1 MSNLENLRRSPTFW
15 DKYAKHFFVA
25 LALFGVFVLVGM
37 YVATHT
43 PPARI
48 QPTVPPTSIGTSA
61 QDSTANWQTYRNE
74 ELGFEIK
81 YPEHIEKF
89 DFPYPQPSYIVVSI
103 PGMRNEILPS
113 DEKNITIQWTEKSEL
128 TPKQEIDLYISRSPS
143 FSDPKKAENERA
155 AYTVDGTIGELFTGK
170 YIATAP
176 NHEARMLIIQGKN
189 KTNFSFYT
197 IYKKKNKVK
206 ILKFFD
212 QLISTFKFTK

>member
-74 ELGFEIK
+74 ELGFEI
-81 YPEHIEKF
+81 
-89 DFPYPQPSYIVVSI
+89 
-103 PGMRNEILPS
+103 
-113 DEKNITIQWTEKSEL
+113 T
-128 TPKQEIDLYISRSPS
+128 
-143 FSDPKKAENERA
+143 DP
-155 AYTVDGTIGELFTGK
+155 
-170 YIATAP
+170 
-176 NHEARMLIIQGKN
+176 
-189 KTNFSFYT
+189 
-197 IYKKKNKVK
+197 
-206 ILKFFD
+206 
-212 QLISTFKFTK
+212 